1 MTEQEYARG
10 AVVKGPDLLADN
22 SFRPYVCLSD
32 DGPPFRDEE
41 AVYAAV
47 TTTQRSVAVPLSDE
61 DFASGTLPKQSYV
74 NPWTLVT
81 IRHADMDRIEGQLV
95 PETTETIAERA
106 ASHLG
111 VER

>member
-1 MTEQEYARG
+1 MTEQGYPRG
-10 AVVKGPDLLADN
+10 AVVKCPDLLADN

-32 DGPPFRDEE
+32 DSPPFRDEE

-47 TTTQRSVAVPLSDE
+47 TTTRRSAAIPLLSA
-61 DFASGTLPKQSYV
+61 DFASGTLPRQSYV

-81 IRHADMDRIEGQLV
+81 IRHADMDQKEAQLIS
-95 PETTETIAERA
+95 ETTEAIAERA

-111 VER
+111 IER